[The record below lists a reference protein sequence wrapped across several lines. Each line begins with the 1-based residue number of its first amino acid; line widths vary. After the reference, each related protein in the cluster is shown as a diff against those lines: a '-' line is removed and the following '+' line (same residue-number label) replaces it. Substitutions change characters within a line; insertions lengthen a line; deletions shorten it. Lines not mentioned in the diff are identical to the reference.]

1 MKIRETF
8 IESLSQACAKK
19 ISVNLHITSC
29 KMENG
34 PPLLLL
40 IRKFGE
46 ESNLLESK
54 QLQAL
59 EPGFDSRRTGATY
72 FAQGLNPL
80 PQICAE
86 RVNG

>member
-1 MKIRETF
+1 
-8 IESLSQACAKK
+8 
-19 ISVNLHITSC
+19 
-29 KMENG
+29 MENV